1 MAIKRFTSK
10 TKTSKVSNFTIEYLI
25 VAGGGGS
32 KSPTGCCTGTAGAG
46 AGGFIE
52 GTYQAARGVTYPVVV
67 GAGGSA
73 ARGNSSSVFGIAAAG
88 GGTGTAYQTVYVGS
102 GGSGGGGGF
111 AGVTSPAPEYI
122 PGTGITG
129 QGNNGGK
136 DASLDPDPGGGG
148 GGGAGAAG
156 GNSAAFDGYTGNNPY
171 AGNGGIGKQSSITG
185 TATYYAGGG
194 GASIRDNAGST
205 HPSKTFVRGTGG
217 SGGGGNGS
225 IWGSDNGS
233 NGTANTGGGAGGSR
247 GVTGSATRS
256 GGSGVV
262 ILRAG
267 IAATST
273 TGSPTYTT
281 SGGWHIYQFNGDGSI
296 TY

>member
-10 TKTSKVSNFTIEYLI
+10 TKTSKVSNFVIEYLI

-32 KSPTGCCTGTAGAG
+32 KTPTGCCTGTAGAG

-52 GTYQAARGVTYPVVV
+52 GTYAAVKGVTYTVVV

-73 ARGNSSSVFGIAAAG
+73 TRGNSSSVFNIVATG
-88 GGTGTAYQTVYVGS
+88 GGTGSAYQTVYPGS

-111 AGVTSPAPEYI
+111 TAATGTEYLPA
-122 PGTGITG
+122 TGLTG

-136 DASLDPDPGGGG
+136 DAGLDPNAGGGG

-156 GNSAAFDGYTGNNPY
+156 VNSSSFDGYAGPTPY

-194 GASIRDNAGST
+194 GASIRDNAGGT
-205 HPSKTFVRGTGG
+205 HPSLTFVRGIGG
-217 SGGGGNGS
+217 LGGGGNGS
-225 IWGSDNGS
+225 IFGTDNGS
-233 NGTANTGGGAGGSR
+233 GGDANTGGGAGGSR
-247 GVTGSATRS
+247 GVNGSATRS

-262 ILRAG
+262 ILRSG
-267 IAATST
+267 VVATST

-281 SGGWHIYQFNGDGSI
+281 SGGWHIYKFTGDGSI